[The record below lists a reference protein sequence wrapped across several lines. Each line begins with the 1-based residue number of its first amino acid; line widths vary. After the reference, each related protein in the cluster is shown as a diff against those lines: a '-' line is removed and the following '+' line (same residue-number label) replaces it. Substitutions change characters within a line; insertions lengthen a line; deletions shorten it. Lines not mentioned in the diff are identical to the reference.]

1 MLEKLRF
8 EIARRHALR
17 EVSRL
22 DDHLRRD
29 IGFPARDEAGAPR
42 RRVLLRPQGPF
53 ERYNA

>member
-1 MLEKLRF
+1 MLEKLWF
-8 EIARRHALR
+8 EIARRQTLQ

-29 IGFPARDEAGAPR
+29 IGFPAGDDTDR

-53 ERYNA
+53 ERHGG

>member
-1 MLEKLRF
+1 MFEKLRF
-8 EIARRHALR
+8 EMARRHALR

-29 IGFPARDEAGAPR
+29 IGFPARDEAGTR

-53 ERYNA
+53 ERHNT

>member
-1 MLEKLRF
+1 MFEKLRF
-8 EIARRHALR
+8 EMARRHALR

-29 IGFPARDEAGAPR
+29 IGFPACDEAGTR

-53 ERYNA
+53 ERHNI